1 MVPIPVGQYFDTPGI
16 EAVAPLYSLPP
27 RGHGPGGLGCL
38 VLRAA
43 IYLVF
48 YGFLRPGEFTVTRSQ
63 APALAKRHLIHHPTY
78 LSLCLE
84 HSKTLLPGKSIEV
97 KYFTTHNAWCLVEIL
112 DQLFHVNIMASP
124 GYPYPRSPNS
134 ICSLPVDVRP
144 HSINSS
150 LSHRERRQE
159 SRNGYLGCSDRSF
172 YDMSETFDE
181 DSCEGDCGI
190 PDVKLIEKIVSQ
202 VEFYLSDENL
212 SRDAFLLKHVQKNKL
227 GFVSI
232 KLLTSF
238 KKIKS
243 FTRDWRQ
250 TLYALRFSDI
260 LEVNEEETKV
270 RRKTPVPNSLLGLP
284 PTKLLLAWNLDS
296 TDKTSPVKPQK
307 NFLEM
312 VTSLFA
318 SFGILT
324 SVRILKPGKE
334 VPSDVKKYLARYPEL
349 ATKNCAL
356 VEYEN
361 LEGARKAL
369 EAFSIRQSATN
380 GDGAI
385 RVVPVSGR
393 GTRKKSGMESDEAEN
408 CDLPDKKLPKQH
420 GRLPI
425 KLQYTVEDASCC
437 SSSESDSAPASPVL
451 APRFPCAMNFA
462 SPDLSF
468 KPSFFSSPRSSPLL
482 ARKCFSQP
490 HHNLSP
496 LATDHGNRVC
506 SSSGTSPE
514 MFQRNPE
521 HSYDS
526 GICSWVQR
534 RKAAAHNQYME
545 NKSVPCSP
553 LVLKKAPGSLGL
565 PSGILRLPHGP
576 DGSRGFHNSIGRGKL
591 VLRH

>member
-1 MVPIPVGQYFDTPGI
+1 
-16 EAVAPLYSLPP
+16 
-27 RGHGPGGLGCL
+27 
-38 VLRAA
+38 
-43 IYLVF
+43 
-48 YGFLRPGEFTVTRSQ
+48 
-63 APALAKRHLIHHPTY
+63 
-78 LSLCLE
+78 
-84 HSKTLLPGKSIEV
+84 
-97 KYFTTHNAWCLVEIL
+97 
-112 DQLFHVNIMASP
+112 MASP
-124 GYPYPRSPNS
+124 GYSYPRSLNS

-144 HSINSS
+144 HSFNSR
-150 LSHRERRQE
+150 LRHRDMRQE
-159 SRNGYLGCSDRSF
+159 SRNEYLGSSDRSF
-172 YDMSETFDE
+172 CDMTETLDE
-181 DSCEGDCGI
+181 DSCEDDFRI
-190 PDVKLIEKIVSQ
+190 PDMKLIEKLVSQ

-243 FTRDWRQ
+243 LTRDWRQ
-250 TLYALRFSDI
+250 TLYALQFSDN

-284 PTKLLLAWNLDS
+284 PTKLLLAWNLDC
-296 TDKTSPVKPQK
+296 TDKASLVKPQK
-307 NFLEM
+307 NFLETA
-312 VTSLFA
+312 TSLFA

-369 EAFSIRQSATN
+369 DTFSIKQSATN
-380 GDGAI
+380 ADSGV

-393 GTRKKSGMESDEAEN
+393 GTRKKSGMESDETEN
-408 CDLPDKKLPKQH
+408 CDLPDKLAKQH
-420 GRLPI
+420 GKLPV
-425 KLQYTVEDASCC
+425 KLQYTVEDACY
-437 SSSESDSAPASPVL
+437 SSSESDSTPASPIL

-462 SPDLSF
+462 SPDISF
-468 KPSFFSSPRSSPLL
+468 KPSSFSSPRSSPLL
-482 ARKCFSQP
+482 VRKCFSQP
-490 HHNLSP
+490 YHNLSP
-496 LATDHGNRVC
+496 LATDHGNKVF

-514 MFQRNPE
+514 MFLRNSE
-521 HSYDS
+521 HSNDS
-526 GICSWVQR
+526 GICSSSWVQR
-534 RKAAAHNQYME
+534 RKAAAHNLCLE

-553 LVLKKAPGSLGL
+553 LALKKASVSHGL

-591 VLRH
+591 ILRH